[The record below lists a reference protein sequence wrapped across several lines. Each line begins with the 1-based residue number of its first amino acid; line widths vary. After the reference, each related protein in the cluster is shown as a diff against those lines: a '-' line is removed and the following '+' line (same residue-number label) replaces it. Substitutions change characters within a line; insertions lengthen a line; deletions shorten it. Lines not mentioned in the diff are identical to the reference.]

1 MHERL
6 RRYCKRMPHVV
17 GWICLSRRKTAR
29 RPPLPLLTLAPT
41 ELVALIGIFSLGTDI
56 TGELQPGTSVQN
68 MGCKPCGSRAHH
80 LLASLRVTDLGAV
93 LEGTA

>member
-1 MHERL
+1 
-6 RRYCKRMPHVV
+6 MPLVV
-17 GWICLSRRKTAR
+17 GWICLSRRKTTR

-56 TGELQPGTSVQN
+56 TGELQPGTSVQS

-80 LLASLRVTDLGAV
+80 SPANLRVTDLGAV